1 MEAGLKMGV
10 VVTTDTHPSFC
21 DGLVPALTT
30 LLIHYVAAAAAA
42 AAFGAG
48 LDPPEPPAFFPMESD
63 VLLLSVCQ
71 CDQPL
76 GLVIT
81 SSKCEYWTLFLR

>member
-10 VVTTDTHPSFC
+10 GVTTGTHPSFC

-30 LLIHYVAAAAAA
+30 LLIHYVAAAA

-81 SSKCEYWTLFLR
+81 SSK